1 MTTMIAPDDALRL
14 VLEHTPRLS
23 SHKVPLPQACGL
35 ELAEPVLADRDFPPF
50 PRSMMDGYAVRLADA
65 AATVEVIGEVAAGCS
80 VKTPVTDGRCLEI
93 MTGAPCPPGT
103 EAVVQKEHVRRDG
116 NQVTLPREIKAGGH
130 IAPKGSEC
138 RAGVVV
144 LKPGDTITPLAT
156 AVIASVGLDSVLVTR
171 RPSLAVITTGSE
183 LVPPGTEPAFGQIRD
198 SNGPMLASMARD
210 LRIESPLHLH
220 VTDRE
225 DEILQALS
233 TVAEYDIVLLTGGVS
248 VGNYDLV
255 PSTLQDF
262 GAEAIFHKVR
272 QKPGKPLLLAKK
284 GSQLLFGLPGN
295 PLACHFC
302 FHYYVATAIRKMSGK
317 STLSSPVLG
326 SLTESVEPKK
336 GRTHFVAA
344 CAQQDGSFGPWA
356 VRPLPGV
363 SSADIFGGCMA
374 NCYAEIPPGHDS
386 LDEGNVVS
394 FTWIGNGPW
403 PN

>member
-1 MTTMIAPDDALRL
+1 MITMIAPDDAIRL
-14 VLEHTPRLS
+14 VLENAPLLP
-23 SHKVPLPQACGL
+23 SHKVPLSQACGL
-35 ELAEPVLADRDFPPF
+35 KLAEPVLSDRDYPPF
-50 PRSMMDGYAVRLADA
+50 PRAMMDGYAVRLADA

-80 VKTPVTDGRCLEI
+80 VETQVTEGQCLEI

-116 NQVTLPREIKAGGH
+116 SQVTLPREIKLGGH
-130 IAPKGSEC
+130 IAPRGSEC
-138 RAGVVV
+138 RGGVVV

-156 AVIASVGLDSVLVTR
+156 AVIASMGLDSILATR
-171 RPSLAVITTGSE
+171 RPTLAVITTGSE
-183 LVPPGTEPAFGQIRD
+183 LVPPGTEPAPGQIRD

-210 LRIESPLHLH
+210 LRIDSPLHLH
-220 VTDRE
+220 VSDRE
-225 DEILQALS
+225 DEILQAIS
-233 TVAEYDIVLLTGGVS
+233 SVAEYDIVLLTGGVS

-255 PSTLQDF
+255 PPALRDF
-262 GAEAIFHKVR
+262 GAETIFHKVR

-284 GSQLLFGLPGN
+284 DSQLLFGLPGN

-302 FHYYVATAIRKMSGK
+302 FHHYVAAAIRKMSGK

-326 SLTESVEPKK
+326 SLTEAVKPKK

-344 CAQQDGSFGPWA
+344 CAQQDGSTGPWS

-363 SSADIFGGCMA
+363 SSADIFGACMA
-374 NCYAEIPPGHDS
+374 NCYAEIPPDHDS
-386 LDEGNVVS
+386 LAAGNIVS

-403 PN
+403 AN